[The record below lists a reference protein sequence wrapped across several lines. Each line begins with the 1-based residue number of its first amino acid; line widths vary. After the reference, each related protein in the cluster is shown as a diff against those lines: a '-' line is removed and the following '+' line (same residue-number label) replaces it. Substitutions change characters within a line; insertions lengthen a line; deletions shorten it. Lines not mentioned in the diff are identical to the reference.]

1 MSVVRP
7 SARVRTRTAGAV
19 IITVVLASLLAACVA
34 PPAAEPTATATATP
48 TPTPTPPANSLTALR
63 ITEITEQQCPATVTA
78 DVLSELPETAA
89 NAIDFLA
96 GSAQCAL
103 IGLVA
108 QAPAHPATFVSPLQ
122 YTAPCTTAA
131 MVTVWAHYDDDLI
144 FGNPTI
150 ANAIAAG
157 QCVRTLFITGS
168 DAGMGSQYAT
178 NREAGIRA
186 AYDVVRGTTG
196 EWLDT
201 TVTLRSGLTVTATAP
216 VGDNRVVLLF
226 VRLPDGGLDAGGFG
240 ATGHQALPR
249 LLSGSVPSITTI
261 DAGREVT
268 LAALEGAIAEMVAA
282 YAPQTVLAHM
292 TSLSPLSEGDH
303 PDHAATG
310 TLVSNLVDQGLISSA
325 IVQYAVGYPS
335 EWNAVNL
342 GGAELQLKLDAFAA
356 YAVHDSVLK
365 CSSAQSCLGVRK
377 FGAWLQRQYLVPDAE
392 VVRP

>member
-7 SARVRTRTAGAV
+7 SARARTRTAGAV
-19 IITVVLASLLAACVA
+19 IITVVLASLLAACVT
-34 PPAAEPTATATATP
+34 PPAPEPTSAATP

-96 GSAQCAL
+96 GSAQCGL
-103 IGLVA
+103 IALVA
-108 QAPAHPATFVSPLQ
+108 QAPAHAPAFISPLQ

-168 DAGMGSQYAT
+168 DAGMGAQYAT

-186 AYDVVRGTTG
+186 AYDVVRGTSG

-226 VRLPDGGLDAGGFG
+226 VRLPDGGLDAGGFS

-249 LLSGSVPSITTI
+249 LVSGSVQSITTI

-282 YAPQTVLAHM
+282 FAPQTVLAHM

-303 PDHAATG
+303 PDHSATG

-325 IVQYAVGYPS
+325 TVQYAVGYPS
-335 EWNAVNL
+335 EWNGVNL

-365 CSSAQSCLGVRK
+365 CSTAQSCLGVRK
-377 FGAWLQRQYLVPDAE
+377 FGAWLQRQYLVADAE
-392 VVRP
+392 IVRP

>member
-7 SARVRTRTAGAV
+7 SARARMRTAGAV
-19 IITVVLASLLAACVA
+19 IITVVLASLLAACVT
-34 PPAAEPTATATATP
+34 PPAPEPTSAATP

-96 GSAQCAL
+96 GSAQCGL

-108 QAPAHPATFVSPLQ
+108 QAPAHAPTFISPLQ

-168 DAGMGSQYAT
+168 DAGMGAQYAT

-226 VRLPDGGLDAGGFG
+226 VRLPDGGLDAGGFS
-240 ATGHQALPR
+240 ATGHQALPQ
-249 LLSGSVPSITTI
+249 LVSGSVQSITTI

-282 YAPQTVLAHM
+282 FAPQTVLAHM

-303 PDHAATG
+303 PDHSATG

-325 IVQYAVGYPS
+325 TVQYAVGYPS

-342 GGAELQLKLDAFAA
+342 GGTELQLKLDAFAA
-356 YAVHDSVLK
+356 YAMHDSVLK
-365 CSSAQSCLGVRK
+365 CSTAQGCLGVRK
-377 FGAWLQRQYLVPDAE
+377 FGAWLQRQYLVADAE
-392 VVRP
+392 IVRP